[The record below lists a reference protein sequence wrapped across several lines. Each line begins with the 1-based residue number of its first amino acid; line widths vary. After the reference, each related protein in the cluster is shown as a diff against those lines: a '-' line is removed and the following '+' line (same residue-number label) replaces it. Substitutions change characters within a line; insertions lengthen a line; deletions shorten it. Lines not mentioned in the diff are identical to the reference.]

1 MIQAMSDYFGAEKD
15 ESLLFIAVGV
25 VACGVAVWLW
35 SQGHRLKTM
44 AFPLVAVALI
54 QVVVGGSVYFRT
66 DSQVAQLQQKL
77 SASPAELKTIETAR
91 MEQVMQ
97 RFVTYK
103 RIEIALILL
112 GICLMSFL
120 RRSDIAVGI
129 GSGLLIQAA
138 FMLCLDLFAESRGED
153 YLKALTQLAA

>member
-1 MIQAMSDYFGAEKD
+1 MIQAMNDYFGAEKN

-25 VACGVAVWLW
+25 VACGVAIWLW

-97 RFVTYK
+97 RFQTYK

-112 GICLMSFL
+112 GICLMIFL

-129 GSGLLIQAA
+129 GSGLMIQAA
-138 FMLCLDLFAESRGED
+138 FMLCLDLFAETRGED

>member
-1 MIQAMSDYFGAEKD
+1 MIQAMNDYFGAEKN

-97 RFVTYK
+97 RFQTYK

-112 GICLMSFL
+112 GICLMIFL

-138 FMLCLDLFAESRGED
+138 FMLCLDLFAETRGED
-153 YLKALTQLAA
+153 YLKALAQLAA

>member
-1 MIQAMSDYFGAEKD
+1 MIQAMNDYFGAEKN

-25 VACGVAVWLW
+25 VACGVAIWLW

-97 RFVTYK
+97 RFVNYK

-112 GICLMSFL
+112 GICLMIFL

-129 GSGLLIQAA
+129 GSGLMIQAA
-138 FMLCLDLFAESRGED
+138 FMLCLDLFAETRGED
-153 YLKALTQLAA
+153 YLKALAQLAS

>member
-1 MIQAMSDYFGAEKD
+1 MIQAMNDYFGAEKN

-25 VACGVAVWLW
+25 VACGVAIWLW

-112 GICLMSFL
+112 GICLMIFL

-129 GSGLLIQAA
+129 GSGLMIQAA
-138 FMLCLDLFAESRGED
+138 FMLCLDLFAETRGED
-153 YLKALTQLAA
+153 YLKALAQLAS

>member
-1 MIQAMSDYFGAEKD
+1 MIQAISDYFGAEKH

-66 DSQVAQLQQKL
+66 DSQVAQLQHKL

-97 RFVTYK
+97 RFQTYK

-112 GICLMSFL
+112 GICLMIFL

-129 GSGLLIQAA
+129 GSGLMIQAA
-138 FMLCLDLFAESRGED
+138 FMLCLDLFAETRGED

>member
-1 MIQAMSDYFGAEKD
+1 MIQAMNDYFGAEKN

-25 VACGVAVWLW
+25 VACGVAIWLW

-112 GICLMSFL
+112 GICLMIFL
-120 RRSDIAVGI
+120 RQI
-129 GSGLLIQAA
+129 GRAHV
-138 FMLCLDLFAESRGED
+138 
-153 YLKALTQLAA
+153 

>member
-1 MIQAMSDYFGAEKD
+1 MIQAMNDYFGAEKN

-25 VACGVAVWLW
+25 VTCGVAVWLW

-112 GICLMSFL
+112 GICLMIFL

-138 FMLCLDLFAESRGED
+138 FMLCLDLFAETRGED